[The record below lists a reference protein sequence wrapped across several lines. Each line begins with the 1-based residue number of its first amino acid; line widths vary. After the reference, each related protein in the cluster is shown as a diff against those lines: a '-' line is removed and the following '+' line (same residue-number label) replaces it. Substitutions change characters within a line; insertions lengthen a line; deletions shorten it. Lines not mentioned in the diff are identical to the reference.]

1 MKQVLQAA
9 GGGRTRVAD
18 VPEPA
23 VRRGG
28 VLVATE
34 WSLISAGTER
44 LVIDLATKSL
54 LGKAKA
60 RPDLVKKTLEKLRRE
75 GLLAT
80 YRAVSGRLAGDVPL
94 GYSAAGRVIA
104 VGEGVSGIAVG
115 DRVACAGAGYANH
128 AEVISVPRNL
138 VAPVP
143 VGLSSRDAC
152 VATMGAIALH
162 GVRTADVRLGEVVV
176 VIGLGLLGQL
186 AVQFLRA
193 SGARVVAL
201 DLDPERVRIA
211 GNLGAEAAVCSE
223 DPGPIVRG
231 MTGGHGADAALVCAG
246 SESSEPLALAAR
258 LLRRAGVV
266 TLVGATGM
274 DLDRRTF
281 YPNELSLR
289 MSTSYGPGRY
299 DAHYEEQGIDYPYAY
314 VRWTEGRNLRAVMDF
329 VANGSVD
336 LDPLM
341 THEFAIGDAAR
352 AYEIVTGDGG
362 EPFMGIL
369 LRYGAEA
376 TPLAA
381 SGLASSGAD
390 SVAAPG
396 ARIGMVGA
404 GLFAT
409 GVLLPALRSAGGA
422 FQAVSTASG
431 ATADAVARTFGFA
444 RVARS
449 SDEVV
454 AADDVDAIV
463 VATRHDSHAALVAAA
478 LRAGKACFV
487 EKPLAIERAGL
498 DDVLEAMAE
507 RPGLVCVGFNRRF
520 APAIRALSEALA
532 QRSSPLHARYR
543 INAGRMPDGHWTLD
557 PAVGGGRILGEVCHF
572 VDLLAFLARAPVT
585 HVQAVPIGD
594 DGVCATLRFGDGST
608 ATLDYLSGGAAGL
621 PKECLD
627 VHWEGRSFVLDDF
640 RELTEFGAGKSERL
654 WSGSQDKG
662 HGAEIAAFV
671 AAVKNGGPS
680 PVPFGEA
687 VASTRA
693 TFAIAEATRAG
704 RVVDAGA

>member
-1 MKQVLQAA
+1 VKQVLQAA
-9 GGGRTRVAD
+9 GGGRTRIAD

-28 VLVATE
+28 VLVSTE

-104 VGEGVSGIAVG
+104 VGDGVSGIAVG

-143 VGLSSRDAC
+143 AGMSSRDAC
-152 VATMGAIALH
+152 AATMGAIALH

-201 DLDPERVRIA
+201 DLDPERARIA
-211 GNLGAEAAVCSE
+211 GELGAEAAICGE
-223 DPGPIVRG
+223 DPEPIVRG
-231 MTGGHGADAALVCAG
+231 MTGGHGADAALVCAA
-246 SESSEPLALAAR
+246 SDSSEPLALAAR

-274 DLDRRTF
+274 ELDRRTF
-281 YPNELSLR
+281 YGNELTLR

-299 DAHYEEQGIDYPYAY
+299 DAHYEEQGIDYPYPY
-314 VRWTEGRNLRAVMDF
+314 VRWTEGRNLRAVMDL
-329 VANGSVD
+329 VAAGSVD
-336 LDPLM
+336 LAPLM
-341 THEFAIGDAAR
+341 THEFGIADAER
-352 AYEIVTGDGG
+352 AYDLVTGDGD
-362 EPFMGIL
+362 EAFMGIL
-369 LRYGAEA
+369 LRYGEHAAKLPE
-376 TPLAA
+376 AA
-381 SGLASSGAD
+381 SS
-390 SVAAPG
+390 SVAASDG
-396 ARIGMVGA
+396 RIGMIGA

-409 GVLLPALRSAGGA
+409 AVLLPGLRSAGAA

-431 ATADAVARTFGFA
+431 STADAVARQFDFA
-444 RVARS
+444 RVAAS
-449 SDEVV
+449 SDEIV
-454 AADDVDAIV
+454 AADDIDAIV
-463 VATRHDSHAALVAAA
+463 VATRHDSHAALVTAA

-487 EKPLAIERAGL
+487 EKPLAIRRSGL
-498 DDVLEAMAE
+498 DDVLAAMHE
-507 RPGLVCVGFNRRF
+507 KPGLVCVGFNRRF
-520 APAIRALSEALA
+520 APAVQALRAALSNRTSAF
-532 QRSSPLHARYR
+532 HARYR

-557 PAVGGGRILGEVCHF
+557 PDVGGGRILGEVCHF
-572 VDLLAFLARAPVT
+572 VDLLAYLAGASVT
-585 HVQAVPIGD
+585 NAQAVPVGD
-594 DGVCATLRFGDGST
+594 DGVSAVLRFEDGST
-608 ATLDYLSGGAAGL
+608 ATLDYLSGGASSV
-621 PKECLD
+621 PKEHIDL
-627 VHWEGRSFVLDDF
+627 HWEGRSFVLDDF
-640 RELTEFGAGKSERL
+640 RELTEFGGGKSQKL

-671 AAVKNGGPS
+671 AAVKAGGPS
-680 PVPFGEA
+680 PVPFDEA
-687 VASTRA
+687 VASTLA
-693 TFAIAEATRAG
+693 TFAIADAARTG
-704 RVVDAGA
+704 RVVDARA

>member
-1 MKQVLQAA
+1 VKQVLQAA

-18 VPEPA
+18 VPEPS

-75 GLLAT
+75 GLVAT
-80 YRAVSGRLAGDVPL
+80 YRTVSGRLAGDVPL

-104 VGEGVSGIAVG
+104 VGEGVTDVAVG

-128 AEVISVPRNL
+128 AEVICVPRNL

-143 VGLSSRDAC
+143 AGLDSRAAC

-201 DLDPERVRIA
+201 DLDPGRVRIA
-211 GNLGAEAAVCSE
+211 RDLGAEVAICGE
-223 DPGPIVRG
+223 DPEPIVRG
-231 MTGGHGADAALVCAG
+231 MTGGHGADAALVCAA
-246 SESSEPLALAAR
+246 SESSEPLGLAAR
-258 LLRRAGVV
+258 LLRRGGVL

-281 YPNELSLR
+281 YGNELSLR

-299 DAHYEEQGIDYPYAY
+299 DAQYEEKGIDYPYPY
-314 VRWTEGRNLRAVMDF
+314 VRWTEGRNLRAVMDL
-329 VANGSVD
+329 VATGAVD
-336 LDPLM
+336 LEPLM
-341 THEFAIGDAAR
+341 THEFEIGDAER
-352 AYEIVTGDGG
+352 AYELVTGDGG

-369 LRYGAEA
+369 LRYGAA
-376 TPLAA
+376 PTPLPAQSPA
-381 SGLASSGAD
+381 TGGATSAGRVGL
-390 SVAAPG
+390 
-396 ARIGMVGA
+396 IGA

-409 GVLLPALRSAGGA
+409 AVLLPALRSAGA
-422 FQAVSTASG
+422 TLQAVSTASG
-431 ATADAVARTFGFA
+431 STADAVARKFAFA
-444 RVARS
+444 RVATS
-449 SDEVV
+449 SAAVIS
-454 AADDVDAIV
+454 ADDVDAVV
-463 VATRHDSHAALVAAA
+463 VATRHDSHAELVAAA

-487 EKPLAIERAGL
+487 EKPLAIRREELAE
-498 DDVLEAMAE
+498 VLAAMQE

-520 APAIRALSEALA
+520 APAVEAL
-532 QRSSPLHARYR
+532 RSALAHRTSPLHARYR
-543 INAGRMPDGHWTLD
+543 INAGRMPEGHWTLD
-557 PAVGGGRILGEVCHF
+557 PDVGGGRILGEVCHF
-572 VDLLAFLARAPVT
+572 VDLLSFIAGAPVA
-585 HVQAVPIGD
+585 HAQATPVGD
-594 DGVCATLRFGDGST
+594 DGVSATLRFDDGST
-608 ATLDYLSGGAAGL
+608 ATLDYLSGGAPSMA
-621 PKECLD
+621 KEHIDL
-627 VHWEGRSFVLDDF
+627 HWEGRSFVMDDF
-640 RELTEFGAGKSERL
+640 RELTEFGAGKSRKL
-654 WSGSQDKG
+654 WTGSQDKG

-671 AAVKNGGPS
+671 AAVKSGGDS
-680 PVPFGEA
+680 PVPFEGA

-693 TFAIAEATRAG
+693 TFAIADAARTGRA
-704 RVVDAGA
+704 VDANE